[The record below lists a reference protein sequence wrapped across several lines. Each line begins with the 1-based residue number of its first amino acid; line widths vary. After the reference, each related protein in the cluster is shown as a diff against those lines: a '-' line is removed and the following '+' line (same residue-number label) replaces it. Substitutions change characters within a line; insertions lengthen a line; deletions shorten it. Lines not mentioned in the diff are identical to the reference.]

1 MSLVS
6 VIVKN
11 VFSLYEIFA
20 FYCVISYVFVIRHAC
35 IYHDNSYSFSLSY
48 FPSVWN
54 ILIFQT
60 PVKRLRKRSED
71 LFDFKVWE
79 EGFLFHFDYLRL
91 ATAIFAVITID
102 ALFVA
107 FAASFRRTA
116 CGYQDAK

>member
-6 VIVKN
+6 VIIKDI
-11 VFSLYEIFA
+11 FFLYKIFA
-20 FYCVISYVFVIRHAC
+20 FYCIVPYVFVIRHAC
-35 IYHDNSYSFSLSY
+35 IYYDNSYSFSLSY

-79 EGFLFHFDYLRL
+79 GSFLFHFDYLRL

-102 ALFVA
+102 AFITA
-107 FAASFRRTA
+107 FAGSFGRTA
-116 CGYQDAK
+116 CGY